1 MPAEPRIRRTWCN
14 SCFSETEHDVVH
26 GEETVAAQ
34 ADGSRSPAETTV
46 LRCRGCRSFVLRRET
61 PPPHIGTEGG
71 DESDRVTETTY
82 QPPRLWRR
90 PPEWLAKL
98 DVHGENTLEL
108 KALLAEVYSATND
121 QQFRLLAMGVRAA
134 LDNVMTYIVGDL
146 GSFERKLDAM
156 VAQGHLSKDRKEM
169 LSTVIEAGSAAAHRG
184 FKPPRDLLEHM
195 VTAMEDVIGGHYIT
209 GPMLQQLRQ
218 HIPPR
223 PSRRPS
229 M

>member
-1 MPAEPRIRRTWCN
+1 
-14 SCFSETEHDVVH
+14 
-26 GEETVAAQ
+26 
-34 ADGSRSPAETTV
+34 
-46 LRCRGCRSFVLRRET
+46 
-61 PPPHIGTEGG
+61 
-71 DESDRVTETTY
+71 
-82 QPPRLWRR
+82 
-90 PPEWLAKL
+90 
-98 DVHGENTLEL
+98 
-108 KALLAEVYSATND
+108 
-121 QQFRLLAMGVRAA
+121 
-134 LDNVMTYIVGDL
+134 MTYIVGDL